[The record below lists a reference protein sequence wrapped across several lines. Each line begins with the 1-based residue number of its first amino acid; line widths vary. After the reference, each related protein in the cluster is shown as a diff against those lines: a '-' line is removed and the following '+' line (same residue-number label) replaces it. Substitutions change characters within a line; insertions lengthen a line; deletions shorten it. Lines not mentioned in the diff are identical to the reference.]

1 MMNANARR
9 NQSPTRTMVFRLFAA
24 AAVVT
29 ALAAPATPALAAGW
43 SSNETATAAD
53 KDYVQAEKRIE
64 AGDYEK
70 AIVLLTKAAE
80 RQPENADVF
89 NYLGYSNRKLGNY
102 DVALAHYQ
110 RALSLDPKHR
120 GAHEYLGELYLTTG
134 EIEKAEA
141 QLSKL
146 DSLCFFGCDEYRELK
161 AKIAEYKERQA
172 ALPNSDS
179 SAN

>member
-1 MMNANARR
+1 MNASARR
-9 NQSPTRTMVFRLFAA
+9 NQSPTRTVVFRLFAA

-29 ALAAPATPALAAGW
+29 ALAAPAAPALAAGW
-43 SSNETATAAD
+43 SSNETTTAAD
-53 KDYVQAEKRIE
+53 KDYVQAEKHIE
-64 AGDYEK
+64 AGAYEK
-70 AIVLLTKAAE
+70 AIVLLTKVAE

-89 NYLGYSNRKLGNY
+89 NYLGYTNRKLGNY
-102 DVALAHYQ
+102 DEALAHYQ

-134 EIEKAEA
+134 DIEKAEA

-146 DSLCFFGCDEYRELK
+146 DSLCFFGCEEYRVLK

>member
-1 MMNANARR
+1 MNASARR

-29 ALAAPATPALAAGW
+29 ALAAPAAPALAAGW
-43 SSNETATAAD
+43 SSNETTTAAD
-53 KDYVQAEKRIE
+53 KDYVQAEKHIE
-64 AGDYEK
+64 AGDYER
-70 AIVLLTKAAE
+70 AIAHLTKAAE
-80 RQPENADVF
+80 RQPKNADIF
-89 NYLGYSNRKLGNY
+89 NYLGYTNRKLGNY
-102 DVALAHYQ
+102 DVALTHYQ
-110 RALSLDPKHR
+110 RALSLDPSHR

-146 DSLCFFGCDEYRELK
+146 DSLCFFGCEEYRVLK

-172 ALPNSDS
+172 ALPNSNS